1 VDCFLELHSEVTTVI
16 GNNGGRPNIH
26 LRWLETLFDDL
37 RVFQEYL
44 QCTWLVKDQ
53 K

>member
-1 VDCFLELHSEVTTVI
+1 MEVDRKKATLAS
-16 GNNGGRPNIH
+16 NS
-26 LRWLETLFDDL
+26 WLETLFDDL
-37 RVFQEYL
+37 RLFQEYL